1 MITVVTGDCR
11 ALHADKLDM
20 MFRARKRMFVD
31 LLKWNL
37 NVVDG
42 CYEQDQFDTDE
53 AIYLYAGDASG
64 RHVGSLRLLPTTGRH
79 LMQEVFPDLC
89 EGGPPIHPD
98 VWEITRLC
106 YATDVRMAERLR
118 IRQRLATALVEFG
131 LLWGVSRYTCL
142 CDVGLIS
149 QVLALGWDCEPLGM
163 PRQVGGVHCG
173 ALAINISTETLK
185 LFRDRFG
192 LKPPTLQFPVAA
204 AA

>member
-1 MITVVTGDCR
+1 MITVITADSR
-11 ALHADKLDM
+11 AQCSDKLDM

-31 LLKWNL
+31 LLKWDL
-37 NVVDG
+37 DVVDG
-42 CYEQDQFDTDE
+42 VYEQDQFDTDE
-53 AIYLYAGDASG
+53 AIYLFAGDAAG

-79 LMQEVFPDLC
+79 LMRDVFPRMC
-89 EGGPPIHPD
+89 EGGPPVRSD

-106 YATDVRMAERLR
+106 YATDVRMAERVR

-149 QVLALGWDCEPLGM
+149 QVLALGWDCEPLGL
-163 PRQVGGVHCG
+163 PQPVGGAQCG

-185 LFRDRFG
+185 LFRDNFG
-192 LKPPTLQFPVAA
+192 LKPPTLQLPLPAA
-204 AA
+204 A